1 MARIGFVVEGKT
13 LETLLRNSLCPWL
26 QRKGI
31 TATIINAGARSRLIE
46 KASQYLRDLRLKRCQ
61 RIFFVLD
68 QEKDPCPPATAKR
81 LESLRGEPEAVVC
94 VAAPMLE
101 AWLLA
106 DSEAVRKATGQS
118 FGDLTD
124 SLPDP
129 VDTLK
134 TLFFQKYHQ
143 NVSKMEMAK
152 TISRY
157 FSLERAARNNHSAAR
172 FLRKLNEAVE
182 QILHESGEGG

>member
-13 LETLLRNSLCPWL
+13 LETLLRYSLCPWL
-26 QRKGI
+26 QRKGV
-31 TATIINAGARSRLIE
+31 TATIIDAGGHSRLIKE
-46 KASQYLRDLRLKRCQ
+46 ASQHLRGLRRKRCQ

-81 LESLRGEPEAVVC
+81 LESVRGEPDAVVC
-94 VAAPMLE
+94 VVAPMLE

-106 DSEAVRKATGQS
+106 DSEAVQKATGQS
-118 FGDLTD
+118 FGDPTD
-124 SLPDP
+124 SLPNP

-134 TLFFQKYHQ
+134 TLFSKKYRQ
-143 NVSKMEMAK
+143 SFSKMEMAK
-152 TISRY
+152 IISRY

-172 FLRKLNEAVE
+172 FFRKVNEAVE
-182 QILHESGEGG
+182 QILQESGEGG